1 MSFLSLNGQTPR
13 TVKSKRAKI
22 VLINPRFEPSYWG
35 LQYSLPLI
43 GKRAVFPNLGL
54 PVIAA
59 CTPAEYQVTLVD
71 ENVEAIDFDR
81 LKQADIVGITGMNV
95 QRRRMLEI
103 IKALK
108 RRNIFTVAGGPWVS
122 VQEDYFDRLADVI
135 FIGEAETTWPQFLSD
150 WRQGRHQYR
159 YEQNDFTNMEMAPAP
174 RWDLVDWKHFMFGT
188 IQISRGCPFQCEF
201 CDIIV
206 TFGRRP
212 RVKTSEQVI
221 AELDTLRK
229 KGMKMTFIVDDNFI
243 GNKKV
248 IKNILESMIC
258 WQKKHHYPMAL
269 STEASLDLAECPE
282 LMQLMLEANIRSVF
296 IGVESPDEASL
307 LETRKTQNVRPAKG
321 SILERVHRIQETGL
335 DVWGGMIVGF
345 DNDDNS
351 VFEAQRTFLQASRIP
366 HASIG
371 MLVAIPKTPLY
382 DRLQAAGRLDMDDVP
397 AFGTNIIPAK
407 MSREELRDGWIEL
420 MWDLYQPEAYF
431 KRVDE
436 LHMDDKLLYGPHA
449 RLYWHKQPW
458 WVRLREESLTAIR
471 CLFIYLF
478 FVVRLPN
485 GKLREE
491 YRKRIRGA
499 VEKHQH
505 PTIVFVYLFRC
516 LMHYH
521 HYTMA
526 EKMMQDRTRPVN
538 LF

>member
-13 TVKSKRAKI
+13 TVKSKSTKI

-54 PVIAA
+54 PAIAA

-108 RRNIFTVAGGPWVS
+108 KRNIFTVAGGPWVS
-122 VQEDYFDRLADVI
+122 VQEDYFDGLADVI
-135 FIGEAETTWPQFLSD
+135 FVGEAETTWPQFLSD

-159 YEQNDFTNMEMAPAP
+159 YEQDDFTNMETVPAP
-174 RWDLVDWKHFMFGT
+174 RWDLVDWKHFMFGA

-229 KGMKMTFIVDDNFI
+229 NGIKMTFIVDDNFI

-420 MWDLYQPEAYF
+420 MWDLYQPKAYF
-431 KRVDE
+431 KP
-436 LHMDDKLLYGPHA
+436 LLSG
-449 RLYWHKQPW
+449 
-458 WVRLREESLTAIR
+458 
-471 CLFIYLF
+471 
-478 FVVRLPN
+478 
-485 GKLREE
+485 
-491 YRKRIRGA
+491 
-499 VEKHQH
+499 
-505 PTIVFVYLFRC
+505 
-516 LMHYH
+516 
-521 HYTMA
+521 
-526 EKMMQDRTRPVN
+526 
-538 LF
+538 